1 MTSAGD
7 AFGRTVGTE
16 KIGIYNSDDIRG
28 FNPIDAGNARM
39 EGLYFDQQEKPTPRL
54 INGSTVRVGITA
66 QGYPFP
72 APTGIVDYRLRSIAK
87 EPEVSVELEQSSNG
101 GKALAVDSTFPIF
114 GDKLGGFAGG
124 ILRKTVTPQD
134 TGADVR
140 AFGLSLDWHP
150 FAHAEVIAFASGIDN
165 RNETAAPIM
174 FPAGD
179 VLPPQIERGLYNGQD
194 WARRNAKSRNSGVI
208 AKLPL
213 GQFRLEA
220 GLFHSVKSTDIQ
232 FSDQFRSTQAN
243 GTVGNHVIIA
253 DADNLDKS
261 TSGEVRLSRSWGSRT
276 VRQQVFATVR
286 GRAKDRDFGGA
297 KTVFSGPGTLDP
309 VVLAQPS
316 FTLGDSDHDRVRQ
329 MTYGIGYGA
338 EWARHGSIS
347 LSLSKS
353 HYRKAVTFANP
364 ALPVTRTGDDPWLY
378 SIGGRLFLTDGLVLY
393 GGYVRGLEESLIAP
407 EIAVNRG
414 EAPPAILTRQM
425 DAGIRYRLTHDFT
438 IIAGVFSVKKP
449 YFNLDRS
456 LRFGQLGEVENRGI
470 ELSLAGQIAPGLSL
484 IGGTVLLDPK
494 ITGTAVASGSIGPR
508 PVGSVRRR
516 SVLNLDW
523 KPQGQS
529 TWSFDIAIE
538 SLSSRVANTSNHLV
552 VPARTTVALG
562 TRTRFNVGKTPVLLR
577 LQLNNLFNEYGW
589 LVTSSGAFS
598 YSPQRNLLAQLSVDL

>member
-87 EPEVSVELEQSSNG
+87 EPEVSVELEQSTNG
-101 GKALAVDSTFPIF
+101 GKALAADSTFPIF

-276 VRQQVFATVR
+276 VRQSSALSAWAS
-286 GRAKDRDFGGA
+286 RAP
-297 KTVFSGPGTLDP
+297 PGT
-309 VVLAQPS
+309 
-316 FTLGDSDHDRVRQ
+316 
-329 MTYGIGYGA
+329 
-338 EWARHGSIS
+338 
-347 LSLSKS
+347 
-353 HYRKAVTFANP
+353 
-364 ALPVTRTGDDPWLY
+364 
-378 SIGGRLFLTDGLVLY
+378 
-393 GGYVRGLEESLIAP
+393 
-407 EIAVNRG
+407 
-414 EAPPAILTRQM
+414 
-425 DAGIRYRLTHDFT
+425 
-438 IIAGVFSVKKP
+438 
-449 YFNLDRS
+449 
-456 LRFGQLGEVENRGI
+456 
-470 ELSLAGQIAPGLSL
+470 
-484 IGGTVLLDPK
+484 
-494 ITGTAVASGSIGPR
+494 PR
-508 PVGSVRRR
+508 R
-516 SVLNLDW
+516 
-523 KPQGQS
+523 
-529 TWSFDIAIE
+529 
-538 SLSSRVANTSNHLV
+538 
-552 VPARTTVALG
+552 
-562 TRTRFNVGKTPVLLR
+562 
-577 LQLNNLFNEYGW
+577 
-589 LVTSSGAFS
+589 
-598 YSPQRNLLAQLSVDL
+598 